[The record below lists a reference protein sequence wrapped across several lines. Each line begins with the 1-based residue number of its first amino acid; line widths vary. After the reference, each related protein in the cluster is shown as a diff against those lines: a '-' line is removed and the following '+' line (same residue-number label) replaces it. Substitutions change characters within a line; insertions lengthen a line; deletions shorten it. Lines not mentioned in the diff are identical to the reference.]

1 MLTKEEMQYKIDY
14 EIIVDCYDEIEV
26 SMGWYYFMEENLN
39 FPFKATVPLK
49 KRNGSLETKE
59 VKITGLASDEEG
71 FTNRDFNLEMEN
83 GDYRYPIAYSRLSH
97 VKAEPETREAFQIWN
112 YWLGK

>member
-1 MLTKEEMQYKIDY
+1 M
-14 EIIVDCYDEIEV
+14 DCYDEIEV
-26 SMGWYYFMEENLN
+26 SMGWYYFMEETLE

-49 KRNGSLETKE
+49 KRDGSTEMKE

-71 FTNRDFNLEMEN
+71 FTGKDFNFQMEN
-83 GDYRYPIAYSRLSH
+83 GEYLQTIAYSKLSN
-97 VKAEPETREAFQIWN
+97 VKASPETLEAFKIWN